1 MAPSMKLAISFL
13 TSASLLASTASA
25 QLVTEGGRKFNLT
38 LTAAA
43 EPHGG
48 DVNASGTANLV
59 INPGQKR
66 VCWEITTSGVNP
78 EYSIVAGTGAHIH
91 TGVAGTAG
99 AVVVSLGLVLNGTST
114 GCTSKVSPTGAD
126 LTTQQ
131 LAAIVSKPQNFYVN
145 LHWADLDP
153 SDGTLPDY
161 SAGALRAQLR

>member
-1 MAPSMKLAISFL
+1 MAPITKLAFGF
-13 TSASLLASTASA
+13 LASAAMIGTAIA
-25 QLVTEGGRKFNLT
+25 APVLEGGRKFNIA

-43 EPHGG
+43 EPAGG
-48 DVNASGTANLV
+48 DVNASGTASVV

-91 TGVAGTAG
+91 TGAAG
-99 AVVVSLGLVLNGTST
+99 ATGGIVVSLGLTLNGTNT
-114 GCTSKVSPTGAD
+114 GCTTTVTPGGTA

-153 SDGTLPDY
+153 SDGTLPNF
-161 SAGALRAQLR
+161 SAGALRGQLR